1 MAELSS
7 PAVPLDDKLGELVLA
22 ERQQATR
29 CLLQHPMLSAG
40 GAFAEEF
47 GLVRKHSEA
56 LREWFAHHASWELQV
71 TSDLARLRKTPPD
84 SLDGTRPA
92 RDSRNDTPFTRPRY
106 VLLCLA
112 LATLERSERQI
123 TLGKLAEEIRGF
135 FKADPGLEQA
145 GITFDLQSMDQR
157 RNLVQIIRF
166 LLEHEAL
173 RRVQGE
179 EDAFLKN
186 ERSDAL
192 YNINRSVLSGML
204 AVRRGP
210 SMIQS
215 TSFSERLAA
224 IVEEPLPETDDGR
237 NRRLRVR
244 LTRRLLD
251 DPILYYE
258 DLEPD
263 ERAYLDSQ
271 RAFILRHIHVAT
283 GMASEIRKEG
293 IALLDQRGDMTDL
306 GLPEEGTD
314 GHLALLVAE
323 FLANMLRRDEAAQ
336 CGAAA
341 LREHVAQLIE
351 LHRKHWRKDVTEP
364 GADRLLMESTI
375 DRLVALRLVRRISDS
390 IKPLPAIAR
399 FALGD
404 VSTQEP
410 SLKEPSPQ

>member
-1 MAELSS
+1 M
-7 PAVPLDDKLGELVLA
+7 DDKLGELALA
-22 ERQQATR
+22 ERQHATR

-40 GAFAEEF
+40 GAFAEQF
-47 GLVRKHSEA
+47 GLVRKHAES
-56 LREWFAHHASWELQV
+56 LREWFAHHANWELQV

-84 SLDGTRPA
+84 SSDGTRPA
-92 RDSRNDTPFTRPRY
+92 RDSRTDAPFTRSRY

-123 TLGKLAEEIRGF
+123 TLGRLAEEIQGF
-135 FKADPGLEQA
+135 FKADPELEQA
-145 GITFDLQSMDQR
+145 GMIFDLQSVDQR

-166 LLEHEAL
+166 LLEHGAL
-173 RRVQGE
+173 RRIQGE

-210 SMIQS
+210 SMIQNIA
-215 TSFSERLAA
+215 FRERLAA

-244 LTRRLLD
+244 LMRRLLD

-263 ERAYLDSQ
+263 ERVYLDSQ
-271 RAFILRHIHVAT
+271 RVFILRHIHAAT
-283 GMASEIRKEG
+283 GMASEVRKEG

-323 FLANMLRRDEAAQ
+323 FLANMLRRDESAL
-336 CGAAA
+336 CGVAV

-351 LHRKHWRKDVTEP
+351 VHRKHWRKDVTEP

-375 DRLVALRLVRRISDS
+375 DRLVALRLVRRTSEA

-399 FALGD
+399 FALGNL
-404 VSTQEP
+404 SKPETAEEE
-410 SLKEPSPQ
+410 SSPQ